1 MADVQWIKIFVN
13 MFDTS
18 RKIKRI
24 EKMKNGDTIIVIWF
38 KLLCMAGAINDGGA
52 IYVTKDIP
60 YTLEDLADDLRKK
73 ENIVQTALDTFVEH
87 GMIFKDDAGFIVVK
101 NWEKYQNVEGL
112 EKVREQNRKRVAA
125 YRERQKEQMESEI
138 CQYCGKPATGY
149 DHIVATAR
157 GGTDDDN
164 NKIPCCKECNNIKN
178 DKPLVDFLN
187 NNRNRINDDFVT
199 SNNKLRKLV
208 TLCNVTNRY
217 NVTLRNAIEEEE
229 EGEEDEEKEFHSF
242 NHSCA
247 REDNKENEFSTDLS
261 TMRKRLGGTLGA
273 GVVFLSDEQINR
285 LLDLLSLDEFDYYVG
300 VVRDQELQGKHYKKK
315 THFQAILDMAMKD
328 RKTK

>member
-24 EKMKNGDTIIVIWF
+24 EKMKNGDAIIVIWF

-87 GMIFKDDAGFIVVK
+87 GMMFKDDAGFIVVK

-112 EKVREQNRKRVAA
+112 EKVREQNRL
-125 YRERQKEQMESEI
+125 RQK
-138 CQYCGKPATGY
+138 AWY
-149 DHIVATAR
+149 DRQKANA
-157 GGTDDDN
+157 D
-164 NKIPCCKECNNIKN
+164 
-178 DKPLVDFLN
+178 
-187 NNRNRINDDFVT
+187 
-199 SNNKLRKLV
+199 V
-208 TLCNVTNRY
+208 TLPNAKPNVRTNAD
-217 NVTLRNAIEEEE
+217 VTLPNAIEEERRME
-229 EGEEDEEKEFHSF
+229 KEEKEFHSF
-242 NHSCA
+242 NHSHA
-247 REDNKENEFSTDLS
+247 REDKNEQEFSTRDELK
-261 TMRKRLGGTLGA
+261 RKYLGGKLGG
-273 GVVFLSDEQINR
+273 GVVFLSDAQFDD
-285 LLDLLSLDEFDYYVG
+285 LLDKLSLEEFDYYVG
-300 VVRDQELQGKHYKKK
+300 VIRDQELQGKHYKKK
-315 THFQAILDMAMKD
+315 THYQAILDMAMKD

>member
-24 EKMKNGDTIIVIWF
+24 EKMKNGDAIIVIWF

-87 GMIFKDDAGFIVVK
+87 GMMFKDDAGFIVVK

-112 EKVREQNRKRVAA
+112 EKVREQNRL
-125 YRERQKEQMESEI
+125 RQK
-138 CQYCGKPATGY
+138 AWY
-149 DHIVATAR
+149 DRQKANA
-157 GGTDDDN
+157 D
-164 NKIPCCKECNNIKN
+164 
-178 DKPLVDFLN
+178 
-187 NNRNRINDDFVT
+187 
-199 SNNKLRKLV
+199 V
-208 TLCNVTNRY
+208 TLPNAKPNVRANAD
-217 NVTLRNAIEEEE
+217 VTLPNAIEEEGRME
-229 EGEEDEEKEFHSF
+229 KEEKEFHSF
-242 NHSCA
+242 NHSHA
-247 REDNKENEFSTDLS
+247 REDKNEQEFSTRDELK
-261 TMRKRLGGTLGA
+261 RKYLGGKLGG
-273 GVVFLSDEQINR
+273 GVVFLSDAQFDD
-285 LLDLLSLDEFDYYVG
+285 LLDKLSLEEFDYYVG
-300 VVRDQELQGKHYKKK
+300 VIRDQELQGKHYKKK
-315 THFQAILDMAMKD
+315 THYQAILDMAMKD